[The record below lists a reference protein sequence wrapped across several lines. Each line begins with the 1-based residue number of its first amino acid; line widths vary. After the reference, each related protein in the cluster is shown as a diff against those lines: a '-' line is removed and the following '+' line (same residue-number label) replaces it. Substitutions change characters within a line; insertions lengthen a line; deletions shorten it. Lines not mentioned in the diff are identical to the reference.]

1 MQKMQDFTN
10 MGEMKM
16 SKYRGI
22 RKGLLSAAAVIAAAV
37 MLGGCGN
44 EVPEKAVPDNYAYE
58 PITVEPL
65 NMEKNVKTVASFND
79 GKIRFKEAY
88 IGTMSGHTSY
98 GNYVEDSSGFIVNYS
113 FNNTS
118 GANTCMRDLA
128 GELRAYQNG
137 IELSEVSFGDYDERT
152 DILPGAT
159 VELTKVFETNNFSD
173 PVELIS
179 SVNVWNEYTLEW
191 NDVFTYHSIM
201 TPITE
206 ICYSKEDVPYSFEIK
221 GAGFTD
227 SGKIVVDSTFTN
239 TSDSPAT
246 PASIYAVLAY
256 QGTKQLSVSSE
267 SQDNEGYL
275 LKWFKAEPN
284 ETVSLSTTFVL
295 DNSSD
300 SVMVYLTDPET
311 GDVFSEKIYSR

>member
-1 MQKMQDFTN
+1 
-10 MGEMKM
+10 M

-22 RKGLLSAAAVIAAAV
+22 RKGLLSTVAVMAAAV

-44 EVPEKAVPDNYAYE
+44 EAAEKAVPDNYAYE
-58 PITVEPL
+58 SITVEPL
-65 NMEKNVKTVASFND
+65 RMERNVKTVASFND

-88 IGTMSGHTSY
+88 IGTMRGYNSY
-98 GNYVEDSSGFIVNYS
+98 GYRNEDSSGFIVNYS

-118 GANTCMRDLA
+118 GASTCMRDLA
-128 GELRAYQNG
+128 GELKAYQNG
-137 IELSEVSFGDYDERT
+137 IGLSEVSYGDYDERT

-159 VELTKVFETNNFSD
+159 VELTKVFETNNFDD

-206 ICYSKEDVPYSFEIK
+206 ICYSKDNVPYSFEIK

-239 TSDSPAT
+239 TSDSPVT
-246 PASIYAVLAY
+246 PASVYAVQAY
-256 QGTKQLSVSSE
+256 QGTKQLSVSLE

-284 ETVSLSTTFVL
+284 ETVNLSTTFVL

-300 SVMVYLTDPET
+300 AVIVYLTDPST
-311 GDVFSEKIYSR
+311 GDVFSEKIYTR

>member
-1 MQKMQDFTN
+1 
-10 MGEMKM
+10 M
-16 SKYRGI
+16 SKYKCI
-22 RKGLLSAAAVIAAAV
+22 RKGLLSAVAVMAAAV

-44 EVPEKAVPDNYAYE
+44 EAAEKAVPDNYEPEELMANSIRTEKRIKNRPQNDIDRSYRNVVTFKDGLTGTFSGENTYGVYE
-58 PITVEPL
+58 
-65 NMEKNVKTVASFND
+65 
-79 GKIRFKEAY
+79 
-88 IGTMSGHTSY
+88 
-98 GNYVEDSSGFIVNYS
+98 SSTGFIVQYR
-113 FNNTS
+113 FTNNS
-118 GANTCMRDLA
+118 DSSQNMLGFV
-128 GELRAYQNG
+128 GELCGYQNG
-137 IELSEVSFGDYDERT
+137 IELSYEVYGDYNELT
-152 DILPGAT
+152 DVLPGAT
-159 VELTKVFETNNFSD
+159 VELMKVFETDNLDD
-173 PVELIS
+173 PVELLSTYAGYWEDI
-179 SVNVWNEYTLEW
+179 T
-191 NDVFTYHSIM
+191 TYHSIM

-206 ICYSKEDVPYSFEIK
+206 ICYSEEDVPYSFEIK

-239 TSDSPAT
+239 TSDSPVT
-246 PASIYAVLAY
+246 PASVYAVLAY

-300 SVMVYLTDPET
+300 SVIVYLTDPET

>member
-1 MQKMQDFTN
+1 
-10 MGEMKM
+10 M
-16 SKYRGI
+16 SKYKCI
-22 RKGLLSAAAVIAAAV
+22 RKGLLSAVVVMAAAM

-44 EVPEKAVPDNYAYE
+44 EAAEKAVPDNYAYE

-65 NMEKNVKTVASFND
+65 RMGRTVKTVAKFND
-79 GKIRFKEAY
+79 GTIRFKEAY
-88 IGTMSGHTSY
+88 IGTMSGYNSY
-98 GNYVEDSSGFIVNYS
+98 GNYVEDSTGFVVNYS

-118 GANTCMRDLA
+118 GANTSMMILA
-128 GELRAYQNG
+128 GELKAYQNG
-137 IELSEVSFGDYDERT
+137 IELSDVSYGDYDERT
-152 DILPGAT
+152 NILPGAT
-159 VELTKVFETNNFSD
+159 VELTKVFETDNFDD
-173 PVELIS
+173 PVELLSTYYGWKSDIEH
-179 SVNVWNEYTLEW
+179 WGDIT
-191 NDVFTYHSIM
+191 TYHSIM

-206 ICYSKEDVPYSFEIK
+206 ICYSEEDVPYSFEIK

-239 TSDSPAT
+239 TSDSPVT
-246 PASIYAVLAY
+246 PASVYAVLAY

-300 SVMVYLTDPET
+300 SVIVYLTDPET

>member
-1 MQKMQDFTN
+1 
-10 MGEMKM
+10 M

-22 RKGLLSAAAVIAAAV
+22 RKSLLSAAAVIAAAV

-44 EVPEKAVPDNYAYE
+44 EAAEKAVPDNYAYE

-65 NMEKNVKTVASFND
+65 RMERTVKTVATCND
-79 GKIRFKEAY
+79 GTIRFKEAY
-88 IGTMSGHTSY
+88 IGTMSRYTSY
-98 GNYVEDSSGFIVNYS
+98 GNYVGDSSGFVVNYS

-118 GANTCMRDLA
+118 GANTSMMSLA
-128 GELRAYQNG
+128 GELKAYQNG
-137 IELSEVSFGDYDERT
+137 IELSDVSYGDYDERT
-152 DILPGAT
+152 NILPGAT
-159 VELTKVFETNNFSD
+159 VELTKVFETNNYDD

-179 SVNVWNEYTLEW
+179 TYYGWNSDIGHWGDIT
-191 NDVFTYHSIM
+191 TYHSIM
-201 TPITE
+201 TPITKV
-206 ICYSKEDVPYSFEIK
+206 CYSKDNVPYSFEIK

-239 TSDSPAT
+239 TSDSPVT
-246 PASIYAVLAY
+246 PASVYAVLAY